1 MIIRSAAWRW
11 TAWSAAILLST
22 LASVSIVSD
31 GADAPPSPAEF
42 RRFERIY
49 EPSAVQQLPDGRII
63 VLEDERSQAI
73 DILTLDADGEFTE
86 KVLRRPTA
94 LSWAFGDGAVHAL
107 EDLEAVD
114 VDEQGFVYAITS
126 HSRRENGKRRSQREH
141 LVRFRLDGE
150 RVTDFAKIGD
160 LRKHI
165 WAQHEFLKRSAKVR
179 DVKDEGGFNIEGLS
193 LDASRER
200 LLIGLRGPLHDGKAI
215 IATLENPQGVF
226 ESGEEPRIAA
236 DLILL
241 PLKGG
246 GIRAIAYVPRLS
258 GYLVISQ
265 RPSMK
270 RNKAFKLWFW
280 NGQPSHRPQRV
291 RVDGVKELRRAEGVT
306 PVTAEGFEGILIVS
320 DDGEGVKRKPGH
332 YLLAS
337 YDQLVVEKDAPNTGA
352 GQ

>member
-1 MIIRSAAWRW
+1 M
-11 TAWSAAILLST
+11 LST
-22 LASVSIVSD
+22 LASVSIFSH
-31 GADAPPSPAEF
+31 GAEASRSPSEF
-42 RRFERIY
+42 LPFERIY
-49 EPSAVQQLPDGRII
+49 EPSAVQQLPDGRFI

-73 DILTLDADGEFTE
+73 DILTLDANGDLTE
-86 KVLRRPTA
+86 KVLRPPTI
-94 LSWAFGDGAVHAL
+94 LRWVFGDSAVHAL

-114 VDEQGFVYAITS
+114 VDEQGFVYAVTS

-141 LVRFRLDGE
+141 LVRFRLDGD
-150 RVTDFAKIGD
+150 RVSDFAKIGD

-165 WAQHEFLKRSAKVR
+165 GAQHKLLKRSTKVR

-193 LDASRER
+193 LDASGER
-200 LLIGLRGPLHDGKAI
+200 LLIGLRGPLQDGKAVI
-215 IATLENPQGVF
+215 VTLENPQGVF

-265 RPSMK
+265 RPSRK
-270 RNKAFKLWFW
+270 RDKAFKLWFW

-291 RVDGVKELRRAEGVT
+291 RVDGVEELRRAEGVT
-306 PVTAEGFEGILIVS
+306 PVKADGFEGIMIVS
-320 DDGEGVKRKPGH
+320 DDGEGAKRKPAH

-337 YDQLVVEKDAPNTGA
+337 YDQLVVEEDAQETGA